1 MGKIQF
7 FAHLVLFF
15 LSSGLAQAQGITVSD
30 DTGQTLQFAQPVQRI
45 ISLSPAITEN
55 LFAIGLGEHVVGVSS
70 YSDYPPPAAKIEQV
84 RGSVYVGVDECVWIC
99 DASVYVAFCCE
110 MQHSV
115 RIVPFENTSEFV
127 NFCDICFFENVIGFV
142 FDVF

>member
-15 LSSGLAQAQGITVSD
+15 LSSGLAQAQDITTSD

-55 LFAIGLGEHVVGVSS
+55 LFAIGLGERVVGVDHPDQPRGVQQEAGAEGEGEDSQDDES
-70 YSDYPPPAAKIEQV
+70 KNPPPDPGLA
-84 RGSVYVGVDECVWIC
+84 GVG
-99 DASVYVAFCCE
+99 
-110 MQHSV
+110 
-115 RIVPFENTSEFV
+115 P
-127 NFCDICFFENVIGFV
+127 
-142 FDVF
+142 